1 MQRNYEI
8 ADFDTHTPFRCIVH
22 HIGHVPP
29 HVHEWFEILFVLSG
43 DCSVQADEQL
53 FSLREGDLMVVE
65 GHIPHEL
72 RSSDCVYASVQL
84 DLTVLEN
91 NFPNPMHPSFS
102 CNSTLPGNEEA
113 FDRLRRL
120 IARLIR
126 NNAEEQDGYELRN
139 WILIYQLMDVLYT
152 YFRVERSK
160 AIDQRNHRYAQR
172 IASLSSIIN
181 HHYTEDLPLSRV
193 ADMVHLS
200 VPYLSKFFL
209 EQFGMNYLTYVTQL
223 RINHAVHE
231 LVNTDK
237 NIEAISA
244 DSGFPNSHAFTKA
257 FRQEYGVM
265 PSVYR
270 RRQRSE
276 KKETPSVGVSHSD
289 YLANLKQ
296 YLDDGP
302 DRGSFSGGRIPAGLP
317 PVTEHA
323 VISFPAQQTELKH
336 SWRDTVAIGKAA
348 DILLSDIQAV
358 LRRIKEELG
367 FRHLFFNGILSDE
380 LHVCSRGS
388 SGELVYNFAYTDR
401 IFDFLRGIC
410 LLPSLSFSY
419 MPSALAS
426 QPDRRLFSHTVSEPA
441 RPEEW
446 NALIEAFMQ
455 HVIRRYGIRYV
466 SQWRFSVWHQPNTSP
481 RLYGFRHDEDF
492 FELWRSTRRILK
504 SYAPQALF
512 GFPPVFQN
520 ADFIGD
526 NWFFRMYGW
535 CREHECLPD
544 FLNFTYYDTRL
555 TPEARNTRETFGF
568 AFTMVLNSSADGL
581 KSFISHIRTA
591 IPEKTGSGHP
601 VYLSE
606 WNNTPS
612 QQDLLNDTCYKSCY
626 IIKSIIENYD
636 RLDSFSYWSVS
647 DLMSESA
654 LPDTMLFGGLGLFT
668 MNGLPKASYY
678 ALYLLSRLGDRKI
691 AGGNGWMASLS
702 GEEIRI
708 ICCHYI
714 HLPKLY
720 ASGER
725 FITSEKD
732 RYAMFQ
738 SAAPRLLSIDLDGL
752 PLPASPAP
760 SITVQGLTG
769 KKMTVQ
775 EYLVGRKGGS
785 LYDAWERSGWICPD
799 QPSERKLLEA
809 HSMPSVRQYDLQAAE
824 DGHFRLEIMLDPLD
838 VKLVIIKLHNY
849 EL

>member
-1 MQRNYEI
+1 
-8 ADFDTHTPFRCIVH
+8 
-22 HIGHVPP
+22 
-29 HVHEWFEILFVLSG
+29 
-43 DCSVQADEQL
+43 
-53 FSLREGDLMVVE
+53 
-65 GHIPHEL
+65 
-72 RSSDCVYASVQL
+72 
-84 DLTVLEN
+84 
-91 NFPNPMHPSFS
+91 
-102 CNSTLPGNEEA
+102 
-113 FDRLRRL
+113 
-120 IARLIR
+120 
-126 NNAEEQDGYELRN
+126 
-139 WILIYQLMDVLYT
+139 
-152 YFRVERSK
+152 
-160 AIDQRNHRYAQR
+160 
-172 IASLSSIIN
+172 
-181 HHYTEDLPLSRV
+181 
-193 ADMVHLS
+193 
-200 VPYLSKFFL
+200 
-209 EQFGMNYLTYVTQL
+209 
-223 RINHAVHE
+223 
-231 LVNTDK
+231 
-237 NIEAISA
+237 
-244 DSGFPNSHAFTKA
+244 
-257 FRQEYGVM
+257 
-265 PSVYR
+265 
-270 RRQRSE
+270 
-276 KKETPSVGVSHSD
+276 
-289 YLANLKQ
+289 
-296 YLDDGP
+296 
-302 DRGSFSGGRIPAGLP
+302 
-317 PVTEHA
+317 
-323 VISFPAQQTELKH
+323 
-336 SWRDTVAIGKAA
+336 
-348 DILLSDIQAV
+348 
-358 LRRIKEELG
+358 
-367 FRHLFFNGILSDE
+367 
-380 LHVCSRGS
+380 
-388 SGELVYNFAYTDR
+388 
-401 IFDFLRGIC
+401 
-410 LLPSLSFSY
+410 
-419 MPSALAS
+419 
-426 QPDRRLFSHTVSEPA
+426 
-441 RPEEW
+441 
-446 NALIEAFMQ
+446 
-455 HVIRRYGIRYV
+455 
-466 SQWRFSVWHQPNTSP
+466 
-481 RLYGFRHDEDF
+481 
-492 FELWRSTRRILK
+492 
-504 SYAPQALF
+504 
-512 GFPPVFQN
+512 
-520 ADFIGD
+520 
-526 NWFFRMYGW
+526 MYGW

-581 KSFISHIRTA
+581 KSFISHIRTV

-752 PLPASPAP
+752 PLSASPAP
-760 SITVQGLTG
+760 SITVQELAG

-799 QPSERKLLEA
+799 QPSDRKLLEA

-838 VKLVIIKLHNY
+838 VKLVIIKLRDY